1 MDKSTKELLAQ
12 AEKLCAQRNVR
23 LTPQRLEV
31 LRLMS
36 LQQGAIS
43 AYDLLD
49 LLRESEPQAKPP
61 TVYRALDFLLEQG
74 FVHKVES
81 TNSYVLCHL
90 FDQPTHT
97 SAMFICDRCG
107 VVKEEA
113 AEGVEDIM
121 HTLAARMGFAL
132 RHNVIEAHGLCS
144 ACVEVEA
151 CRHQDECQHDHSI
164 LVKKSRVSSKKRRPE
179 AAPVGYSALPAVIV
193 AGFPVFDFVFRLI
206 FRVAVTFLNFTDKL
220 IALTFND
227 GHIVIRQLTPLFF
240 RFTFEL
246 LPVAADF
253 VFIHHRVL
261 LVKRR
266 VVTSVTFFSAGRDN
280 YCS

>member
-1 MDKSTKELLAQ
+1 MDKTTPQDMLVQ
-12 AEKLCAQRNVR
+12 AERLCTQRGVR

-31 LRLMS
+31 LRLMT

-49 LLRESEPQAKPP
+49 LLKVSEPQAKPP
-61 TVYRALDFLLEQG
+61 TVYRALEFLLEQG

-90 FDQPTHT
+90 FDKPSHT

-113 AEGVEDIM
+113 ADGVEDIM

-144 ACVEVEA
+144 GCVEVEA
-151 CRHQDECQHDHSI
+151 CRTQDCCGHDHTI
-164 LVKKSRVSSKKRRPE
+164 QIKRKP
-179 AAPVGYSALPAVIV
+179 GQ
-193 AGFPVFDFVFRLI
+193 
-206 FRVAVTFLNFTDKL
+206 K
-220 IALTFND
+220 
-227 GHIVIRQLTPLFF
+227 
-240 RFTFEL
+240 
-246 LPVAADF
+246 
-253 VFIHHRVL
+253 
-261 LVKRR
+261 
-266 VVTSVTFFSAGRDN
+266 
-280 YCS
+280 

>member
-1 MDKSTKELLAQ
+1 MDKITSLELLTQ
-12 AEKLCAQRNVR
+12 AEKLCVERNVR

-49 LLRESEPQAKPP
+49 LLKVSEPQAKPP

-90 FDQPTHT
+90 FDKPSHT

-107 VVKEEA
+107 AVKEEA

-121 HTLAARMGFAL
+121 HGLAARMGFAL
-132 RHNVIEAHGLCS
+132 RHNVIEAHGLCAECS
-144 ACVEVEA
+144 EVEA
-151 CRHQDECQHDHSI
+151 CRHQGECHHDHSI
-164 LVKKSRVSSKKRRPE
+164 QSKKKPR
-179 AAPVGYSALPAVIV
+179 
-193 AGFPVFDFVFRLI
+193 
-206 FRVAVTFLNFTDKL
+206 
-220 IALTFND
+220 
-227 GHIVIRQLTPLFF
+227 
-240 RFTFEL
+240 
-246 LPVAADF
+246 
-253 VFIHHRVL
+253 
-261 LVKRR
+261 
-266 VVTSVTFFSAGRDN
+266 
-280 YCS
+280 

>member
-1 MDKSTKELLAQ
+1 MEKTTTQELLAQ
-12 AEKLCAQRNVR
+12 AEKICAQRNVR

-36 LQQGAIS
+36 LQDGAIS

-49 LLRESEPQAKPP
+49 LLREAEPQAKPP

-107 VVKEEA
+107 AVKEEC
-113 AEGVEDIM
+113 
-121 HTLAARMGFAL
+121 AL
-132 RHNVIEAHGLCS
+132 RHNVIEAHGLCA

-151 CRHQDECQHDHSI
+151 CRHPEQCQHDHSVQ
-164 LVKKSRVSSKKRRPE
+164 VKKKPR
-179 AAPVGYSALPAVIV
+179 
-193 AGFPVFDFVFRLI
+193 
-206 FRVAVTFLNFTDKL
+206 
-220 IALTFND
+220 
-227 GHIVIRQLTPLFF
+227 
-240 RFTFEL
+240 
-246 LPVAADF
+246 
-253 VFIHHRVL
+253 
-261 LVKRR
+261 
-266 VVTSVTFFSAGRDN
+266 
-280 YCS
+280 